1 MPLNAQS
8 EDYCDYRAKNY
19 SEMHF
24 CDLLESNAMIIL
36 ILLYKY
42 ECLWLESS

>member
-1 MPLNAQS
+1 MPFKKS
-8 EDYCDYRAKNY
+8 EDYHDYRAKNY

-24 CDLLESNAMIIL
+24 PDLLESNAMSIL

-42 ECLWLESS
+42 ECLWL

>member
-8 EDYCDYRAKNY
+8 EDYHDYTAKNY

-24 CDLLESNAMIIL
+24 LDLLESNSMSIL

-42 ECLWLESS
+42 ECLWL